1 MPFWLVILINMALR
15 FGVPW
20 LLKRFPFLPPNIR
33 EIIEKLIGDLDVKKA
48 EKRDLVAKAKA
59 DIKACVG
66 PNCPVE

>member
-1 MPFWLVILINMALR
+1 MPFWLTIIINLALR

-20 LLKRFPFLPPNIR
+20 LLKKFPFLPPNIR

-48 EKRDLVAKAKA
+48 EKKELVAKAKA
-59 DIKACVG
+59 EIKACTG